1 METLF
6 LVALATLFIG
16 YCCIGL
22 FASRN
27 ITTSTD
33 YFLAG
38 KSLSAHTIIA
48 TLLATQVGGAF
59 LLGTA
64 QDPIKGL
71 FYNGG
76 MVLGFLVL
84 GLGLAAQLQ
93 RFKVTTVG
101 EIFDKTYGS
110 PLLHQLTAL
119 LAAVSMSGIII
130 SQIVAAKSVL
140 ITFAG
145 VNNEIVFLLFW
156 ALILAYTMIGGLAAV
171 VVADF
176 IQIIFIITV
185 FSGICLY
192 SLYTS
197 PISFFSSQTST
208 HIQTMLMHNP
218 LSWGQAFKI
227 FSMPVFFSIIE
238 QDLAQRFFAAKSERT
253 AAIAALIASALL
265 LLFSFVPFY
274 LGLQAQLTHII
285 IPEGVNPLLPMLKM
299 ITSPTVF
306 ILAVCAL
313 LSAITSTT
321 DSLLCAV
328 SAIITTALT
337 RFNKNI
343 KSSIYVSRTITFLCG
358 MFTLGASY
366 FVPTNIITV
375 LIASYEVSVAC
386 LFIPLFFCFIIKD
399 LRREAALTSALF
411 GGLGFIYFLFN
422 TNAQL
427 QPYSIVITLIF
438 SLLGYGIGFHLGS
451 KKK

>member
-27 ITTSTD
+27 ISTSTD

-38 KSLSAHTIIA
+38 KSLSVHTIVA
-48 TLLATQVGGAF
+48 TLLATQVGGGMF
-59 LLGTA
+59 LGTA
-64 QDPIKGL
+64 QDPIRGL
-71 FYNGG
+71 LYNGG

-84 GLGLAAQLQ
+84 GLGLAAHLQ

-101 EIFDKTYGS
+101 EIFDKTYNS

-119 LAAVSMSGIII
+119 LAAASMCGIII
-130 SQIVAAKSVL
+130 SQIIAAKSVL

-145 VNNEIVFLLFW
+145 VNSEIVFLLFW
-156 ALILAYTMIGGLAAV
+156 ALVLAYTMIGGLAAV
-171 VVADF
+171 VIADF
-176 IQIIFIITV
+176 IQIIVIVTV

-192 SLYTS
+192 SLYTN
-197 PISFFSSQTST
+197 PVPFFSIQTST
-208 HIQTMLMHNP
+208 HIQTMLTQNQ

-238 QDLAQRFFAAKSERT
+238 QDLAQRFFAAKTER
-253 AAIAALIASALL
+253 AAAVAALFASVLL

-285 IPEGVNPLLPMLKM
+285 IPEGVNPLLPVLKT
-299 ITSPTVF
+299 ITSPMVF
-306 ILAVCAL
+306 VFAVCAL

-328 SAIITTALT
+328 SAALTTALT
-337 RFNKNI
+337 RFNTNVKP
-343 KSSIYVSRTITFLCG
+343 SIHVSRTVTFLCG
-358 MFTLGASY
+358 IFTLVASY
-366 FVPTNIITV
+366 FVPTNIIDV
-375 LIASYEVSVAC
+375 LIASYELSVAC
-386 LFIPLFFCFIIKD
+386 LFVPLFFCFITKD

-411 GGLGFIYFLFN
+411 GGLGFIFFLFN
-422 TNAQL
+422 TNTHL
-427 QPYSIVITLIF
+427 QPYSIIITLIF
-438 SLLGYGIGFHLGS
+438 SLLGYGIGFKLGS
-451 KKK
+451 KK

>member
-6 LVALATLFIG
+6 LVAIATLFIG
-16 YCCIGL
+16 YCFIGL

-27 ITTSTD
+27 ISTPTD

-38 KSLSAHTIIA
+38 KSLSVHTIVA
-48 TLLATQVGGAF
+48 TLLATQVGGGMF
-59 LLGTA
+59 LGTA
-64 QDPIKGL
+64 QDPIRGL
-71 FYNGG
+71 LYNGG
-76 MVLGFLVL
+76 MVVGFLVL

-101 EIFDKTYGS
+101 EIFDKTYDS

-119 LAAVSMSGIII
+119 LGAASMCGIII
-130 SQIVAAKSVL
+130 SQIIAAKSVL

-145 VNNEIVFLLFW
+145 MNNETVFLFFW
-156 ALILAYTMIGGLAAV
+156 ALVLAYTMIGGLAAV
-171 VVADF
+171 VIADF
-176 IQIIFIITV
+176 IQIIVIVTV

-197 PISFFSSQTST
+197 PISFFSSQTSA
-208 HIQTMLMHNP
+208 HIQTLLINNP

-238 QDLAQRFFAAKSERT
+238 QDLAQRFFAAKSERA
-253 AAIAALIASALL
+253 AAIAALIASVLL

-285 IPEGVNPLLPMLKM
+285 IPEGVNPLLPVLKT
-299 ITSPTVF
+299 ITSPIVF
-306 ILAVCAL
+306 VFAVCAL

-328 SAIITTALT
+328 SATLTTALT
-337 RFNKNI
+337 RFNKSI
-343 KSSIYVSRTITFLCG
+343 KPSIYVSRTMTFLCG
-358 MFTLGASY
+358 LFTLGASY
-366 FVPTNIITV
+366 FVPTNIIDV
-375 LIASYEVSVAC
+375 LIASYELSVAC
-386 LFIPLFFCFIIKD
+386 LFVPLFFCFITKD

-411 GGLGFIYFLFN
+411 GGLGFISFLFN

-427 QPYSIVITLIF
+427 QPYSIMITLIF
-438 SLLGYGIGFHLGS
+438 SLLGYGIGFKLGS
-451 KKK
+451 KK